1 MNDLFLQILIFCFF
15 LLWKIRPV
23 KETPESLAEA
33 RRKIPLAKYIK
44 LLKKRITSYEAMI
57 LEMQEKGVSV
67 PPDVTEQ
74 LHLLKKEL
82 ANIQH

>member
-44 LLKKRITSYEAMI
+44 LLKKKNY
-57 LEMQEKGVSV
+57 
-67 PPDVTEQ
+67 
-74 LHLLKKEL
+74 
-82 ANIQH
+82 

>member
-1 MNDLFLQILIFCFF
+1 
-15 LLWKIRPV
+15 
-23 KETPESLAEA
+23 
-33 RRKIPLAKYIK
+33 
-44 LLKKRITSYEAMI
+44 MI

-82 ANIQH
+82 ANIQHYFKFLTKLLAKKVLSSSHTPFYYPSEHFRFCSRIKKD